1 MPYSLKSILPKYQ
14 TFSMVRDLER
24 VQKSSKFPESAPAG
38 EAVFYRTYSRR
49 QSTGRESW
57 QQVGDRIL
65 EGLVSLGKLTP
76 SQAALTAKM
85 QQQLGWTPPAG
96 FTLPDL
102 KWGILP
108 DGHPLGEPS
117 PIFPKVLP
125 PAE

>member
-1 MPYSLKSILPKYQ
+1 
-14 TFSMVRDLER
+14 MVRDLER

-85 QQQLGWTPPAG
+85 QQQLKSLSSGRGTGLLTGDARKPPLRQYFIG
-96 FTLPDL
+96 
-102 KWGILP
+102 
-108 DGHPLGEPS
+108 
-117 PIFPKVLP
+117 
-125 PAE
+125 